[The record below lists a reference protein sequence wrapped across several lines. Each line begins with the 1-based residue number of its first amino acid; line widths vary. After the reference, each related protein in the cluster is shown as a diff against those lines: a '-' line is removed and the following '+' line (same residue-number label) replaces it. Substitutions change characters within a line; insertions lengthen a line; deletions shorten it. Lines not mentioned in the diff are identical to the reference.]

1 MRCGARKPT
10 LERDITMWEFA
21 CGQRKSFVPGSREV
35 VDLLRDAQEELK
47 RSRRGSSG
55 VKGGYSGAGTHALR
69 GMFQGGD
76 GDGDR
81 FRGRTD

>member
-1 MRCGARKPT
+1 M
-10 LERDITMWEFA
+10 
-21 CGQRKSFVPGSREV
+21 
-35 VDLLRDAQEELK
+35 DLLRDAQEELK